1 MYLLGDKLS
10 ANGQKEL
17 AHYIHNTPHIGM
29 IISQPERLQ
38 MLEHGLIPDNRVYIH
53 TTSSTPNQLWI
64 GHDAK
69 KGYEGVEKARTP
81 NTIAVL
87 SEGSK
92 NDFSIKTLLQ
102 GERIHTGASEVLVFD
117 KGSVRVHGIPEK
129 KGDSFT
135 TIEKGDFQT
144 GMSEVKQ
151 IEASSPERT
160 FWTMYRI
167 K

>member
-10 ANGQKEL
+10 KGGQKEL

-38 MLEHGLIPDNRVYIH
+38 MLEHGLIPDNRVY
-53 TTSSTPNQLWI
+53 TNATSDGPEQLWI

-69 KGYEGVEKARTP
+69 KGYEGIEKARTQ

-87 SEGSK
+87 SERAK
-92 NDFSIKTLLQ
+92 NDFSIQTLLH
-102 GERIHTGASEVLVFD
+102 GERIHTGTSEVLVFE
-117 KGSVRVHGIPEK
+117 KGSVRVHGVPEK
-129 KGDSFT
+129 KGNSFT
-135 TIEKGDFQT
+135 TITKGDFQT
-144 GMSEVKQ
+144 DMSEVKQ

-160 FWTMYRI
+160 SWTMYRI

>member
-10 ANGQKEL
+10 EDGQKEL
-17 AHYIHNTPHIGM
+17 AHYIHNNPHIGM

-38 MLEHGLIPDNRVYIH
+38 MLEHGLIPDNRIY
-53 TTSSTPNQLWI
+53 TNATSDLPEQLWI

-69 KGYEGVEKARTP
+69 KGYQGIEKARTQ

-87 SEGSK
+87 SERAK
-92 NDFSIKTLLQ
+92 NDFSIQTLLH

-129 KGDSFT
+129 KGDCFAA
-135 TIEKGDFQT
+135 IEKGDFQT

-160 FWTMYRI
+160 SWTMYRI